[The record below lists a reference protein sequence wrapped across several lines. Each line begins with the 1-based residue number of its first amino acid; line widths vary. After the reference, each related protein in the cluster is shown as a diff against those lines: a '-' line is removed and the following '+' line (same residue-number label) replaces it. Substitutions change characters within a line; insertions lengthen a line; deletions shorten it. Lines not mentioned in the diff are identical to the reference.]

1 MQFFETTSQQTGAC
15 GNHFLSMK
23 ELFSLCLEKKCFLIC
38 FFVKKGICLPNT
50 YKRVTYKVTVDRGII
65 QIEAKPELAREKH

>member
-50 YKRVTYKVTVDRGII
+50 YKRVTYKET
-65 QIEAKPELAREKH
+65 ELLISNLIWYMPLPHI

>member
-1 MQFFETTSQQTGAC
+1 MQFFETTSQQIGAC

-50 YKRVTYKVTVDRGII
+50 YKRVTYKVT
-65 QIEAKPELAREKH
+65 ELLISNLIWYMPLSHI

>member
-1 MQFFETTSQQTGAC
+1 MQFLETTAQETGAC

-50 YKRVTYKVTVDRGII
+50 YKRVTYKVT
-65 QIEAKPELAREKH
+65 ELLISNLIWYMPLSHI

>member
-23 ELFSLCLEKKCFLIC
+23 ELFSLCFEKKCFLIC

-50 YKRVTYKVTVDRGII
+50 YKRVTYKVT
-65 QIEAKPELAREKH
+65 ELLISNLIWYMPLSHI